1 MLDGLEFVPPGPPQR
16 STSDIHIWA
25 LKGAS
30 CVNLAEVSFSS
41 SIYLTLLVAMH
52 PPKNNHGGPVSFSC
66 SWKILA
72 SKLSSLSCQVLT
84 FILTSHQRTLQSSC
98 TSRDWLFSTSFM
110 QRSNFNFPLKI
121 THFLTKWTVGC
132 MHMFLT
138 KC

>member
-1 MLDGLEFVPPGPPQR
+1 MFDGLEFVPPGPPQR

-25 LKGAS
+25 LKGAN

-84 FILTSHQRTLQSSC
+84 FILTSHQRTLHA
-98 TSRDWLFSTSFM
+98 LVEIGYLALILM
-110 QRSNFNFPLKI
+110 QRSNFKSPLKI